1 MSKKVYLISVLVFII
16 DQVSKAIIS
25 SFLVLNK
32 SVKVIKN
39 FFYLT
44 YINNSGASWGILSNQ
59 RYLLV
64 ILSVIAIIILLR
76 YTNSF
81 KNTKFNMIGLGILL
95 GGIVGNLLD
104 RVIFGYVRDF
114 LDIYIFKY
122 NFPIFNI
129 ADICIVVGVIMLII
143 SILRGEDKSG
153 NSSK

>member
-1 MSKKVYLISVLVFII
+1 MGYSYRHVEEEYDRNKRNQDKIRKLGDEINELKTTIIGLTEEKNQTGFTDEQCFFISYYDL
-16 DQVSKAIIS
+16 DKE
-25 SFLVLNK
+25 K
-32 SVKVIKN
+32 C
-39 FFYLT
+39 
-44 YINNSGASWGILSNQ
+44 
-59 RYLLV
+59 
-64 ILSVIAIIILLR
+64 
-76 YTNSF
+76 

-104 RVIFGYVRDF
+104 RVLFGYVRDF

-129 ADICIVVGVIMLII
+129 ADICIVLGVIMLII